1 MSPRALD
8 GAARRQRRRRRQPA
22 RWLAPLAAVMLLT
35 AGCASGVPDGPSESP
50 PPAPA
55 RTGPDPAPAQL
66 VGLDAGQLDSMLGPA
81 DFTRAD
87 GPAQIRQYREAG
99 CILDVFLYSD
109 AAGSYHV
116 THIDGRDRSP
126 SGDEAASSCAASVIH
141 ARRLRAAG

>member
-1 MSPRALD
+1 
-8 GAARRQRRRRRQPA
+8 
-22 RWLAPLAAVMLLT
+22 MLLT
-35 AGCASGVPDGPSESP
+35 AGCASGVPDVSAEAT
-50 PPAPA
+50 PPAPTRA
-55 RTGPDPAPAQL
+55 GPDPAPAQL
-66 VGLDAGQLDSMLGPA
+66 VGLDASQLDSMLGPA

-126 SGDEAASSCAASVIH
+126 VGNDAASACAASVIH